1 MMNMFGAYFSKG
13 FFKTDAAL
21 VLLWMRTIGIIQ
33 ICYIELLLNI
43 ELIHRRFI
51 LYSIRCGIL
60 FNILIL
66 LY

>member
-21 VLLWMRTIGIIQ
+21 VLLWMRIIGIIQ
-33 ICYIELLLNI
+33 ICYIELL
-43 ELIHRRFI
+43 HRRFI